1 MAPVAGPEALL
12 LQCEHAGAAQLSG
25 AIRGAKDAN
34 PRRTP
39 PVSAEQ
45 GDTMA
50 IMPQARPDW
59 LRVRLPSGQNYEELK
74 QLMRSKQLH
83 TVCEEARCPNMGECW
98 GHRTATFMILGSVCT
113 RSCGFCAV
121 ATGRP
126 MALDWEEPRRVGE
139 AVTQMGLK
147 HVVVTS
153 VNRDELKDGGATLFA
168 STIRWIRRLNPD
180 CTVEVLTPDFKGS
193 MDALK
198 VVMDAQPDVFNHNVE
213 TVPRL
218 YRRVRPQA
226 IYQRSLTVLKAAKEM
241 NPGKPTK
248 SGFMLGLGETR
259 EEILELLRD
268 LHAHDVDIVTIGQY
282 LRPTPDHL
290 PIERYV
296 PPEEF
301 REYARLGKEMGI
313 PHVQSGPLVRSSY
326 HAWDQVEAMNGTGAA
341 GA

>member
-1 MAPVAGPEALL
+1 MKV
-12 LQCEHAGAAQLSG
+12 
-25 AIRGAKDAN
+25 N
-34 PRRTP
+34 P
-39 PVSAEQ
+39 
-45 GDTMA
+45 MA

-74 QLMRSKQLH
+74 QLMRSKNLH

-98 GHRTATFMILGSVCT
+98 GHRTATFMIFGSVCT

-126 MALDWEEPRRVGE
+126 MLLDWGEPRRVAE

-168 STIRWIRRLNPD
+168 ATIRAIRRQNPE
-180 CTVEVLTPDFKGS
+180 CTIEVLTPDFKGS
-193 MDALK
+193 MDALR
-198 VVMDAQPDVFNHNVE
+198 VVLEARPDVYNHNVE
-213 TVPRL
+213 TVKRL

-226 IYQRSLTVLKAAKEM
+226 IYQRSLDVLKAAKGM
-241 NPGKPTK
+241 NPDKPTK
-248 SGFMLGLGETR
+248 SGFMLGLGETHD
-259 EEILELLRD
+259 EVLELLRD
-268 LHAHDVDIVTIGQY
+268 LHAHEVDIVTIGQY
-282 LRPTPDHL
+282 LQPTPDHL

-296 PPEEF
+296 TPQEF
-301 REYARLGKEMGI
+301 REWAREGKALGI

-326 HAWDQVEAMNGTGAA
+326 HAWDQVETMHASA
-341 GA
+341 

>member
-1 MAPVAGPEALL
+1 
-12 LQCEHAGAAQLSG
+12 
-25 AIRGAKDAN
+25 
-34 PRRTP
+34 
-39 PVSAEQ
+39 
-45 GDTMA
+45 MA
-50 IMPQARPDW
+50 IVPAARPDW
-59 LRVRLPSGQNYEELK
+59 LRVRLPSGDNYEDLK
-74 QLMRSKQLH
+74 HLMRSKQLH

-126 MALDWEEPRRVGE
+126 MTLDWEEPRRVAE

-153 VNRDELKDGGATLFA
+153 VNRDELRDGGATLFA
-168 STIRWIRRLNPD
+168 ATIRWIRRLNPD

-193 MDALK
+193 MEALK
-198 VVMDAQPDVFNHNVE
+198 IVIDARPDVFNHNVE
-213 TVPRL
+213 TVSRL

-226 IYQRSLTVLKAAKEM
+226 MYERSLQVLKAAKAM
-241 NPGKPTK
+241 HPDKPTK

-259 EEILELLRD
+259 DEVLALMRD
-268 LHAHDVDIVTIGQY
+268 LHDHEVDIVTIGQY
-282 LRPTPDHL
+282 LQPTKQHL

-296 PPEEF
+296 TPAEF
-301 REYARLGKEMGI
+301 REYAHEGKAMGI

-326 HAWDQVEAMNGTGAA
+326 HAWDQMEAANAA
-341 GA
+341 SSAPAAESAS